1 MTMRY
6 RSENGKLAR
15 GVRKNFTPEEIQ
27 RRRIRMQA
35 VQSERAAKSRA
46 MKRLRIL
53 KIAERQALVEESAKL
68 GVFVPVA
75 DFE

>member
-1 MTMRY
+1 MTIRY

-15 GVRKNFTPEEIQ
+15 GIRKQFSPEEIQ

-35 VQSERAAKSRA
+35 LQSEFSTKRRA
-46 MKRLRIL
+46 MKRLRL
-53 KIAERQALVEESAKL
+53 LRIAEHQAIVEEAAKR
-68 GVFVPVA
+68 GIFIPVA